1 MLRRLNDALPGLV
14 ATIIGY
20 GLVIQFAGVWFVE
33 DKAAYSIGLWY
44 GIAIAVGL
52 AIHIA
57 SVLWDAMSPRQ
68 AQALRQGFKQ
78 SCFASSFPPTNAIL
92 SSWLTV
98 NEILSSTFTPSM
110 VFEIPSTE
118 AAIIPISR
126 SGRKSMYGYLR
137 LDGRISSSWIF
148 FEGTLS

>member
-57 SVLWDAMSPRQ
+57 SVLWDAVSMGESKD
-68 AQALRQGFKQ
+68 AIAELSQ
-78 SCFASSFPPTNAIL
+78 SAC
-92 SSWLTV
+92 
-98 NEILSSTFTPSM
+98 
-110 VFEIPSTE
+110 
-118 AAIIPISR
+118 
-126 SGRKSMYGYLR
+126 YGTSL
-137 LDGRISSSWIF
+137 WQF
-148 FEGTLS
+148 C

>member
-57 SVLWDAMSPRQ
+57 SVLWDAVSMGESKDANRRII
-68 AQALRQGFKQ
+68 AKCLLRYFVVAVLLILGVLGLKIGAYLQPLFEKAAGRLFGRRDA
-78 SCFASSFPPTNAIL
+78 ASDE
-92 SSWLTV
+92 
-98 NEILSSTFTPSM
+98 EI
-110 VFEIPSTE
+110 VE
-118 AAIIPISR
+118 
-126 SGRKSMYGYLR
+126 
-137 LDGRISSSWIF
+137 
-148 FEGTLS
+148 

>member
-1 MLRRLNDALPGLV
+1 MLRRLNDTLPGLV

-57 SVLWDAMSPRQ
+57 SVLWDAVSMGESKDANRRII
-68 AQALRQGFKQ
+68 AKCLLRYFVVAVLLIILGYFHFGNLFTAFLGVLGLKIGAYLQPLFEKAAGRLFGRRDA
-78 SCFASSFPPTNAIL
+78 ASDE
-92 SSWLTV
+92 
-98 NEILSSTFTPSM
+98 EI
-110 VFEIPSTE
+110 VE
-118 AAIIPISR
+118 
-126 SGRKSMYGYLR
+126 
-137 LDGRISSSWIF
+137 
-148 FEGTLS
+148 

>member
-57 SVLWDAMSPRQ
+57 SVLWDAVSMGESKDANRRIIAKCLLRYFVVAVLLIILGYFHLGNLITAFLGVMGLKVSAYLQPVGMKLAGKLRGRNDAASPEQ
-68 AQALRQGFKQ
+68 
-78 SCFASSFPPTNAIL
+78 
-92 SSWLTV
+92 
-98 NEILSSTFTPSM
+98 
-110 VFEIPSTE
+110 
-118 AAIIPISR
+118 
-126 SGRKSMYGYLR
+126 
-137 LDGRISSSWIF
+137 
-148 FEGTLS
+148 

>member
-57 SVLWDAMSPRQ
+57 SVLWDAVSMGESKDANRRII
-68 AQALRQGFKQ
+68 AKCLLRYFVV
-78 SCFASSFPPTNAIL
+78 AVLLIIL
-92 SSWLTV
+92 GYFHFGNL
-98 NEILSSTFTPSM
+98 FTAFLG
-110 VFEIPSTE
+110 VLGLKIG
-118 AAIIPISR
+118 A
-126 SGRKSMYGYLR
+126 YL
-137 LDGRISSSWIF
+137 
-148 FEGTLS
+148 

>member
-57 SVLWDAMSPRQ
+57 SVLWDAVSMGESKDANRRII
-68 AQALRQGFKQ
+68 AKCLLRYFVVGYFHFGNLFTAFLGVLGLKIGAYLQPLFEKAAGRLFGRRDA
-78 SCFASSFPPTNAIL
+78 ASDE
-92 SSWLTV
+92 
-98 NEILSSTFTPSM
+98 EI
-110 VFEIPSTE
+110 VE
-118 AAIIPISR
+118 
-126 SGRKSMYGYLR
+126 
-137 LDGRISSSWIF
+137 
-148 FEGTLS
+148 

>member
-57 SVLWDAMSPRQ
+57 SVLWDAVSMGESKDANRRII
-68 AQALRQGFKQ
+68 AKCLLRYFVVAVLLIILGYFHFGNLFTAFLGVLGLKIGAYLQPLFEKAAGRLVGRRDA
-78 SCFASSFPPTNAIL
+78 ASDE
-92 SSWLTV
+92 
-98 NEILSSTFTPSM
+98 EI
-110 VFEIPSTE
+110 VE
-118 AAIIPISR
+118 
-126 SGRKSMYGYLR
+126 
-137 LDGRISSSWIF
+137 
-148 FEGTLS
+148 

>member
-57 SVLWDAMSPRQ
+57 SVLWDAVSMGESKDANRRII
-68 AQALRQGFKQ
+68 AKCLLRYFAVAVLLIILGYFHFGNLFTAFLGALG
-78 SCFASSFPPTNAIL
+78 L
-92 SSWLTV
+92 
-98 NEILSSTFTPSM
+98 PS
-110 VFEIPSTE
+110 
-118 AAIIPISR
+118 AA
-126 SGRKSMYGYLR
+126 
-137 LDGRISSSWIF
+137 F
-148 FEGTLS
+148 

>member
-1 MLRRLNDALPGLV
+1 MLARLNDALPGLV

-57 SVLWDAMSPRQ
+57 SVLWDAVSMGESKDANRRIDRKVP
-68 AQALRQGFKQ
+68 ATVLRCG
-78 SCFASSFPPTNAIL
+78 SSVNYIGLF
-92 SSWLTV
+92 SFRESVYRFSWGIGTKDRSL
-98 NEILSSTFTPSM
+98 PS
-110 VFEIPSTE
+110 
-118 AAIIPISR
+118 AA
-126 SGRKSMYGYLR
+126 
-137 LDGRISSSWIF
+137 F
-148 FEGTLS
+148 